1 LDRPFRRFGQFIRQ
15 RNHFDRPADR
25 LNHPYQIGRDS
36 EDRGQ
41 PASRNGRD
49 RAEKREGVK
58 KMFDMN
64 HDLRS
69 RQILAVVF
77 AVLSGAS
84 AISTAVLP
92 AILHF

>member
-1 LDRPFRRFGQFIRQ
+1 
-15 RNHFDRPADR
+15 
-25 LNHPYQIGRDS
+25 
-36 EDRGQ
+36 
-41 PASRNGRD
+41 
-49 RAEKREGVK
+49 
-58 KMFDMN
+58 MFDVN

-92 AILHF
+92 AVLH